1 MSALLGRSGLS
12 RVPSLA
18 IFGYCLTIYLDQK
31 VFSKGNMVFDYQK
44 EFYYPQV
51 SDGPKVISN
60 ESMDFNDPR
69 DFDDH

>member
-44 EFYYPQV
+44 EFADPQV
-51 SDGPKVISN
+51 TDGPKVISN
-60 ESMDFNDPR
+60 ESMDFHDPR